1 MNVGFQG
8 QSGSNAD
15 TAETLLLTQLRHFA
29 VRGLMSS
36 YTAAPA
42 RITSGRIE
50 EPLLDLLCGA
60 ARKSQMRLQLSM
72 AGKAGAFVGPY

>member
-1 MNVGFQG
+1 MRHPETYDECRLSGAD
-8 QSGSNAD
+8 GSNAD
-15 TAETLLLTQLRHFA
+15 TAE
-29 VRGLMSS
+29 
-36 YTAAPA
+36 P
-42 RITSGRIE
+42 ITSGRIE